1 MRSVDEWITSDQ
13 GVGCVGMMGER
24 DVERGVIWRVR
35 ASFSCKNK
43 PWNREGKSVVKRGSE
58 MRVSLNYRGL
68 DGRIHKR
75 GQKKSEQRMG
85 CCEGKRKC
93 TVGPRKRAAQA
104 RCVINQRGQCYKR
117 GAGRV
122 KCELGGQW
130 SRKRRLKT
138 NVWQQTGRLTKQQ
151 EWDSGPKR
159 SGGDGVSLG
168 GWQIYK
174 R

>member
-85 CCEGKRKC
+85 CCEGKKKMHC
-93 TVGPRKRAAQA
+93 GPKEKSSAGTLRYKSAWSVLQA
-104 RCVINQRGQCYKR
+104 RGWEGQVWAWGTMVTEAK
-117 GAGRV
+117 AENERV
-122 KCELGGQW
+122 AADWKA
-130 SRKRRLKT
+130 
-138 NVWQQTGRLTKQQ
+138 
-151 EWDSGPKR
+151 
-159 SGGDGVSLG
+159 
-168 GWQIYK
+168 Y
-174 R
+174 